1 MSVGCMAVTRLIE
14 IQSEAVVEPETE
26 WYGGNA
32 MEMNSRARDILKTV
46 FGFERF
52 HPHQERVIQNVLSGR
67 DTLAV
72 MPTGGGK
79 SLCYQVPALIF
90 EGLTVVISPLISLMR
105 DQTQQLSE
113 NGITAAVLNS
123 GLSMEEYRFHTER
136 VRDGRAKL
144 LYLAPETLL
153 KPNIIDLLQSVR
165 ISAVAVDEAHCISAW
180 GHDFRPEYRNLVRI
194 RNTFPGAV
202 WLALTATAT
211 PRVREDIL
219 ATLGF
224 ADENLILAGFD
235 RPNLFI
241 EITPRF
247 EPEQQLIRFVSRFED
262 ASGIVYCQARRTADH
277 LARVLSEEGI
287 PALPYHAGLGPETR
301 NRHQRRFVM
310 DEIRVITATVAFGM
324 GIDKSDVRFI
334 VHYDLPK
341 DIESYYQE
349 IGRAGRD
356 GLSAHCRLM
365 FDPADAVK
373 IRHFF
378 NEKSGAE
385 RVEAEKRL
393 QALLDLA
400 ASRECRR
407 VGLLGYFGETVSES
421 DCGHCDICRKPE
433 SGGADLTVPAQKFLS
448 CVYRTGQKFGA
459 AHVAAVLMGGNT
471 KKIRQF
477 GHDRLSTYGIGTE
490 LDRRGWR
497 ILGLHLLQQGYLA
510 QHSVHKYLTLTP
522 ASRAIL
528 RNEERFFAEME
539 IPDSTETSV
548 DGSALETDYDRE
560 LFQSLRKMRK
570 QLADEAGMPPFVIF
584 GDRSLRDMALRFPQS
599 MEGFARIHGVGQA
612 KLEKYGGV
620 FVPLIREYCEAKGI
634 AENLNLPVAAA
645 ARKPA
650 KTRDRSVRKQR
661 CTDIGE
667 GFKTGA
673 DIDDLAETHRIQPN
687 TVLNHLKNYLLSGGS
702 LPADRFRRLI
712 SLPES
717 QCDAVLEFFREN
729 GAEYLKPAF
738 LHFEEL
744 ISYDHLHL
752 LRLLFYA
759 EYGVPE
765 VNGSQRE
772 KADTC
777 RIVCLANSRKFGGR
791 CVAGKRLNGDSVGE
805 WVRPVSPKETG
816 ELNSRVIAL
825 QGGAMPALGDI
836 LSIPVDKPAPHPY
849 QSENIFLKSET
860 WQKVGEFSPD
870 RLDALL
876 DSPETLWQNGYSGW
890 HGLNDRIPVEAFD
903 SSGSGSLF
911 FIHAREVSVHVVK
924 GADGLKHIR
933 AGFIYGGRKYRLAV
947 TDAAVE
953 ESFIK
958 QEFGVYPLADEYVYL
973 CISLSEP
980 CEGFCYKLAAGIW
993 RLPNPIGRSL
1003 ERDP

>member
-1 MSVGCMAVTRLIE
+1 M
-14 IQSEAVVEPETE
+14 
-26 WYGGNA
+26 NA
-32 MEMNSRARDILKTV
+32 MEMDPRAHDILKTV

-52 HPHQERVIQNVLSGR
+52 HLHQERVIQNVLSGR

-105 DQTQQLSE
+105 DQTQQLLE
-113 NGITAAVLNS
+113 NGIQAAVLNS
-123 GLSMEEYRFHTER
+123 ALPMKEYRFHAER

-153 KPNIIDLLQSVR
+153 KPNILDLLGSVR

-194 RNTFPGAV
+194 RNAFPGAV

-241 EITPRF
+241 DITPRF
-247 EPEQQLIRFVSRFED
+247 DPQQQLIQFVNRFEE

-277 LARVLSEEGI
+277 LARLLSDEGI
-287 PALPYHAGLGPETR
+287 PALPYHAGLDAETR

-310 DEIRVITATVAFGM
+310 DEVRVIAATVAFGM

-356 GLSAHCRLM
+356 GLDAHCRLM

-373 IRHFF
+373 IRYFF
-378 NEKSGAE
+378 KEKTGAE
-385 RVEAEKRL
+385 RAEAEKRL

-400 ASRECRR
+400 ASRQCRR
-407 VGLLGYFGETVSES
+407 IGLLGYFGETVSEF

-433 SGGADLTVPAQKFLS
+433 SGGADLTIPAQKFLS
-448 CVYRTGQKFGA
+448 CVYRTGQRFGA

-471 KKIRQF
+471 KKIRRF

-510 QHSVHKYLTLTP
+510 QHPVHRHLMLTP
-522 ASRAIL
+522 ASRGIL

-539 IPDSTETSV
+539 ILDRTETAA
-548 DGSALETDYDRE
+548 DGSASDADYDRE
-560 LFQSLRKMRK
+560 LFQILRKKRK
-570 QLADEAGMPPFVIF
+570 ELADGSNVPPFVIF
-584 GDRSLRDMALRFPQS
+584 GDRSLRDMAIRFPQS
-599 MEGFARIHGVGQA
+599 LESFAHIHGVGRA
-612 KLEKYGGV
+612 KLEKYGDI
-620 FVPLIREYCEAKGI
+620 FVPLIQEYCEPKGI
-634 AENLNLPVAAA
+634 AENLNIPAAAA
-645 ARKPA
+645 ARKPER
-650 KTRDRSVRKQR
+650 TRDRSVRNQR
-661 CTDIGE
+661 CTEIGE
-667 GFKTGA
+667 GFNSGA
-673 DIDDLAETHRIQPN
+673 GIDELATAHGIKPN
-687 TVLNHLKNYLLSGGS
+687 TVLNHLQNYLLSGRTI
-702 LPADRFRRLI
+702 PADRLRRLI
-712 SLPES
+712 SIPES
-717 QCDAVLEFFREN
+717 QCDAVLDFFREN
-729 GAEYLKPAF
+729 GADYLKPAF
-738 LHFEEL
+738 LHFEEAV
-744 ISYDHLHL
+744 SYDHLHL
-752 LRLLFYA
+752 LRVLFYA
-759 EYGVPE
+759 EHGVPE
-765 VNGSQRE
+765 TDAAQPE
-772 KADTC
+772 KADSR

-791 CVAGKRLNGDSVGE
+791 CVAGKCLDGDSVGE
-805 WVRPVSPKETG
+805 WMRPVSPKETG
-816 ELNSRVIAL
+816 ELTSKAISV
-825 QGGAMPALGDI
+825 QGGSMPGLGDI
-836 LSIPVDKPAPHPY
+836 LSISVDKPAPHDY
-849 QSENIFLKSET
+849 QMENVFLKSDA
-860 WQKVGEFSPD
+860 WKKDGVFPPD
-870 RLDALL
+870 RLEDLL
-876 DSPETLWQNGYSGW
+876 DWPDTLWRNGFSGW
-890 HGLNDRIPVEAFD
+890 NGVNDRIPVEAVIGD
-903 SSGSGSLF
+903 VAQSLF
-911 FIHAREVSVHVVK
+911 FIRALDVSIHVVK

-933 AGFIYGGRKYRLAV
+933 AGFLYHDQNYRLAV

-953 ESFIK
+953 EIFM
-958 QEFGVYPLADEYVYL
+958 QNDFGVYPLSEERVYL

-980 CEGFCYKLAAGIW
+980 HEGFCYKLAAGVW
-993 RLPNPIGRSL
+993 RMKDRPAQSFGR
-1003 ERDP
+1003 ER